1 MTPMIKRAIILFA
14 MLTSDFALAQ
24 QPVDNPPIFQFNQ
37 QADASALAEK
47 YAALLKDDPEC
58 DNFRL
63 QLAKLAQG
71 SPYDGRTAPQMTQ
84 VLRKAR
90 AAGCHK

>member
-1 MTPMIKRAIILFA
+1 MITRAIILFA
-14 MLTSDFALAQ
+14 MLASGFAIAQ
-24 QPVDNPPIFQFNQ
+24 QPVDNAPIFQFNQ

-47 YAALLKDDPEC
+47 YAASLKDDPAC
-58 DNFRL
+58 DTFRL
-63 QLAKLAQG
+63 QLAKLAHG
-71 SPYDGRTAPQMTQ
+71 SPYDGRTAPQMTL

>member
-1 MTPMIKRAIILFA
+1 MIKRATVLFV
-14 MLTSDFALAQ
+14 LLSSGFALAQ
-24 QPVDNPPIFQFNQ
+24 QPVDNAPIFQFNQ

-47 YAALLKDDPEC
+47 YAAALKDDPEC
-58 DNFRL
+58 DTYRL
-63 QLAKLAQG
+63 QLAKLTKG

>member
-1 MTPMIKRAIILFA
+1 MIKRAIHPRRHA
-14 MLTSDFALAQ
+14 GQRHALAQ
-24 QPVDNPPIFQFNQ
+24 QPVDNAPIFQFNQ

-47 YAALLKDDPEC
+47 YAASLKDDPEC
-58 DNFRL
+58 DIFRL
-63 QLAKLAQG
+63 QLTQKLAHG
-71 SPYDGRTAPQMTQ
+71 SYDGRTAPQMTQ

>member
-1 MTPMIKRAIILFA
+1 MSMIKRANILFV
-14 MLTSDFALAQ
+14 MLAGGVALAQ
-24 QPVDNPPIFQFNQ
+24 QPVDNAPIFQFNQ

-47 YAALLKDDPEC
+47 YAASLKDEPEC
-58 DNFRL
+58 DTFRI

>member
-1 MTPMIKRAIILFA
+1 MIKRAIIIVA
-14 MLTSDFALAQ
+14 MLASSFALAQ
-24 QPVDNPPIFQFNQ
+24 QPVDNAPIFQFNQ

-58 DNFRL
+58 DIFRL

-71 SPYDGRTAPQMTQ
+71 SPYERVGRESCEILGKTA
-84 VLRKAR
+84 
-90 AAGCHK
+90 

>member
-1 MTPMIKRAIILFA
+1 MSHMIKRANILLLMVA
-14 MLTSDFALAQ
+14 SGIALAQ
-24 QPVDNPPIFQFNQ
+24 QPVDNAPVFQFNQ
-37 QADASALAEK
+37 QADASALAER
-47 YAALLKDDPEC
+47 YAAMLKDDPEC
-58 DNFRL
+58 DTFRV

-90 AAGCHK
+90 AVGCHK